1 MSSIVLRLNAV
12 YFVWLALLLTGGFL
26 LGKGRFWGGFLGA
39 APGLHIVLM
48 SMQETGQVINVL
60 PGGLAVIAFYL
71 LCGIYAL
78 RKGEGEA
85 RENELEK

>member
-1 MSSIVLRLNAV
+1 MSSIGLRLNAV
-12 YFVWLALLLTGGFL
+12 HYVWLALLLAGGFL
-26 LGKGRFWGGFLGA
+26 LGKGNFWGGFLGA

-48 SMQETGQVINVL
+48 SMQETGQVINEL

-71 LCGIYAL
+71 LCGIYVL
-78 RKGEGEA
+78 RKEEGEA